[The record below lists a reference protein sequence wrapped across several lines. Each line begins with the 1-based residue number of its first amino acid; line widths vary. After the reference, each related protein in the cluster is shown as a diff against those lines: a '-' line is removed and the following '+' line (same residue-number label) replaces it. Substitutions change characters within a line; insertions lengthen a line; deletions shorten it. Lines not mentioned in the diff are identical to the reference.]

1 MIITALDIDGFG
13 CLLKRSF
20 TFGPGLNL
28 VHGPNES
35 GKSTLQACIG
45 ALLYGLKRV
54 DTKVTKYEDAYE
66 RFLPWNAEV
75 RYGARLQ
82 YELAQGSR
90 FEVFR
95 VFTQERE
102 ECLLTDLQSGRN
114 VTSSFKVAKNRE
126 RLFAQDHLGVSK
138 TVFLSTAFITQ
149 TSLRRIGEENAGT
162 HLLDKLQRIAGD
174 STASSEL
181 RRAQQRLQKALDDIG
196 TERTWVRG
204 LGAAQDRQAALEKEL
219 DELRRR
225 RDALAVD
232 QQRRDGLR
240 GSLTTLQRQAR
251 ENRGEQERRRA
262 ALALKR
268 CRQALE
274 HQRQRDNLT
283 EEING
288 LRSVEGFPAHRRDL
302 IRERRQHLAH
312 LAEEQRRAEEQLTAA
327 RETVEA
333 SARELGAY
341 PGFEQLPEDAS
352 QRLANLQ
359 GQWESQA
366 DNVEKLPRAIPANG
380 EVREALLH
388 RAARCEWQR
397 KTARR
402 RQVRWRMRGATAG
415 LLMLICLA
423 LPVVMAAKFELWM
436 VLASLFALI
445 TGLALL
451 TARGAGVEA
460 SRNGA
465 ALQQLQEWL
474 AIVERLDA
482 CLGQF
487 TTLTAPLGREVTYR
501 TFAVEATTLI
511 ERLKE
516 YEARRRA
523 QRDAEK
529 EAQRLRGEVERLD
542 EEMQKVQGVLTAFL
556 QEAGV
561 TTVAEFEEGAERA
574 GRREHLQRQLTT
586 EENLLAESLGNED
599 LETLRA
605 RATAVPVELLDGI
618 LANSPQLSQADIEAG
633 EAACRN
639 VDGEV
644 AGVQAELQGI
654 EGEIRRALE
663 GCRDLAVVEEEL
675 QEAAAEVAR
684 LTFNRQALEVAKGAM
699 QAAADEFHGRIQP
712 ELQRA
717 VGRLAQRST
726 RGRYS
731 DLLVGDDDFQ
741 LQVRAPE
748 RGSYVPS
755 DWLSSGTADLLPL
768 LLRLALV
775 EVFAREGEPLPIF
788 LDEVCV
794 NLDPQR
800 FDACLELLLE
810 TARRHQLFYLTCHEE
825 HAKRLAPLAA
835 TTTALEA
842 PPAAEPKSV
851 RG

>member
-13 CLLKRSF
+13 CLLNRSF

-28 VHGPNES
+28 VRGPNES

-75 RYGARLQ
+75 RYGARVQ

-114 VTSSFKVAKNRE
+114 VTSSFKLAKNRE

-149 TSLRRIGEENAGT
+149 ASLRRIGDENAGA

-174 STASSEL
+174 SAASSEL
-181 RRAQQRLQKALDDIG
+181 RRAQQHLQKALDDIG

-204 LGAAQDRQAALEKEL
+204 LGAAQDRQAALETEL
-219 DELRRR
+219 T
-225 RDALAVD
+225 D
-232 QQRRDGLR
+232 QQRRRQALEADRQRRDELR
-240 GSLTTLQRQAR
+240 LSLTTLQRQAQEDR
-251 ENRGEQERRRA
+251 EEVERRRA

-268 CRQALE
+268 CLQALVR
-274 HQRQRDNLT
+274 QQQRDSLT
-283 EEING
+283 KEMNE
-288 LRSVEGFPAHRRDL
+288 LQSAEGFPTHLRDSILTHRQRLGDL
-302 IRERRQHLAH
+302 AGRRGG
-312 LAEEQRRAEEQLTAA
+312 AEEQLTAA
-327 RETVEA
+327 HETAEA
-333 SARELGAY
+333 TANELAAY

-352 QRLANLQ
+352 RRLANLQ

-366 DNVEKLPRAIPANG
+366 DNVEKLLRAIPANG
-380 EVREALLH
+380 EVRETLLH
-388 RAARCEWQR
+388 QAAHAEWQQ
-397 KTARR
+397 KAARR

-415 LLMLICLA
+415 LLTLICLA

-436 VLASLFALI
+436 VLASLFALMA
-445 TGLALL
+445 GLALL

-460 SRNGA
+460 SRHVA
-465 ALQQLQEWL
+465 ALQRLQEWL

-482 CLGQF
+482 WLGQF
-487 TTLTAPLGREVTYR
+487 KTLTAPLGLEVTYR
-501 TFAVEATTLI
+501 TFADEVAALI

-516 YEARRRA
+516 YETRHLPA

-529 EAQRLRGEVERLD
+529 EARRLQGEVARLD
-542 EEMQKVQGVLTAFL
+542 GEMQTVQGALTAFL

-561 TTVAEFEEGAERA
+561 TTVAEFEEGAKRA
-574 GRREHLQRQLTT
+574 GRLEDLQQQLTQ
-586 EENLLAESLGNED
+586 EDLLAESLGNED
-599 LETLRA
+599 LDTLRA
-605 RATAVPVELLDGI
+605 RAAAFPAEVLDGI
-618 LANSPQLSQADIEAG
+618 LATSPQLSQAEIEAA
-633 EAACRN
+633 ETECRK

-644 AGVQAELQGI
+644 AGRQAELRGK

-663 GCRDLAVVEEEL
+663 GCREIAEVEEDL
-675 QEAAAEVAR
+675 QEATAEVAR
-684 LTFNRQALEVAKGAM
+684 LTFNRQALEMAKGAM

-726 RGRYS
+726 RGRYR

-755 DWLSSGTADLLPL
+755 DWLSTGTADLLPL

-775 EVFAREGEPLPIF
+775 EVFTRAGEPLPIF
-788 LDEVCV
+788 LDEVLV

-800 FDACLELLLE
+800 FDAALDILLE
-810 TARRHQLFYLTCHEE
+810 TARRHQVFYLTCHEDHGE
-825 HAKRLAPLAA
+825 RLAPHAA
-835 TTTALEA
+835 TITALEA
-842 PPAAEPKSV
+842 PPAAEPESV